1 MPYNIPEQDF
11 YHFTVLLQLLREPS
25 IKVQF
30 SGMCLLT
37 RSRKEEEDSVGK
49 VSLANEL
56 SSTFSSIVPYLKGD
70 RF

>member
-37 RSRKEEEDSVGK
+37 RSRKEE
-49 VSLANEL
+49 NE
-56 SSTFSSIVPYLKGD
+56 GG
-70 RF
+70 RFRR